1 MAQIVTIEKGQHLT
15 MLVEYV
21 DEAPSKNPA
30 WDSRWKVTGNVG
42 GPGGSAVS
50 TYIGNKAMVQ
60 QLGRIGLD
68 SPEQLVSKTYT
79 FERTAEGYLNIIKPG
94 GKTKTPH
101 MPIEAESGAP
111 ERTVESSDD
120 STQMT
125 AEDMRQA
132 KRKRIAEDVLWAFAE
147 ADSMVA
153 AALANR
159 EVEYTAEA
167 MRSVVALAA
176 TLHISYKE
184 TR

>member
-1 MAQIVTIEKGQHLT
+1 VAQIVTIEKGQHLT

-30 WDSRWKVTGNVG
+30 WESRWKVTGNVG

-50 TYIGNKAMVQ
+50 TYIGNKAMTQ
-60 QLGRIGLD
+60 QLGRVGLE
-68 SPEQLVSKTYT
+68 SPAQLVAKTYT

-101 MPIEAESGAP
+101 MPIETESAP
-111 ERTVESSDD
+111 EVESSDD
-120 STQMT
+120 TVQMT
-125 AEDMRQA
+125 PEDLRQA

>member
-1 MAQIVTIEKGQHLT
+1 
-15 MLVEYV
+15 LV
-21 DEAPSKNPA
+21 A
-30 WDSRWKVTGNVG
+30 
-42 GPGGSAVS
+42 
-50 TYIGNKAMVQ
+50 
-60 QLGRIGLD
+60 
-68 SPEQLVSKTYT
+68 KTYT

-101 MPIEAESGAP
+101 MPIETESAP
-111 ERTVESSDD
+111 EVESSDD
-120 STQMT
+120 TVQMT
-125 AEDMRQA
+125 PEDLRQA

>member
-1 MAQIVTIEKGQHLT
+1 VAQIVTIEKGQHLT

-30 WDSRWKVTGNVG
+30 WESRWKVTGNVG

-60 QLGRIGLD
+60 QLGRIGLE
-68 SPEQLVSKTYT
+68 SPDQLVTKTYS

-101 MPIEAESGAP
+101 MPIETESAP
-111 ERTVESSDD
+111 VRTVESSDD
-120 STQMT
+120 TVQMT
-125 AEDMRQA
+125 PEDLRQA